1 MLEVLAEVVR
11 AGDGLA
17 LGDPLLQVVDL
28 AAQRVQL
35 QDVVQLA
42 ASLFGQVLERR
53 VQLVHLRLLHADR
66 VTATQ
71 VTCDV
76 RTAQHNTA
84 TRTACPPAPAS
95 RRSRHC
101 NTSQV

>member
-1 MLEVLAEVVR
+1 MRNKRTDGRTHADVLEVLAEVVR

-35 QDVVQLA
+35 EHAVQFA
-42 ASLFGQVLERR
+42 ATLIGQVLERR

-66 VTATQ
+66 VTATHRQ
-71 VTCDV
+71 VRCDV
-76 RTAQHNTA
+76 RAAAQHKT
-84 TRTACPPAPAS
+84 TYMYM
-95 RRSRHC
+95 
-101 NTSQV
+101 